1 LLGLSRIPLG
11 LKRGILII
19 FGTFSLVL
27 GLIGIFLPIIPTTP
41 LLLLA
46 AACYSRSSTRFNNW
60 LLNNRLFG
68 SYIKNYREGRGMPI
82 GAKVFTLS
90 LLWITITVSSLILG
104 NLLISFF
111 MFMIA
116 VAISTHI
123 IMLKNLKKT

>member
-1 LLGLSRIPLG
+1 LRLSRIPVG
-11 LKRGILII
+11 LKRGILIV
-19 FGTFSLVL
+19 FGTFSLGL

-82 GAKVFTLS
+82 VAKIFTLS
-90 LLWITITVSSLILG
+90 LLWITITISSIMLG
-104 NLLISFF
+104 NILISFF
-111 MFMIA
+111 MLMIA

-123 IMLKNLKKT
+123 IMLKNLRKT